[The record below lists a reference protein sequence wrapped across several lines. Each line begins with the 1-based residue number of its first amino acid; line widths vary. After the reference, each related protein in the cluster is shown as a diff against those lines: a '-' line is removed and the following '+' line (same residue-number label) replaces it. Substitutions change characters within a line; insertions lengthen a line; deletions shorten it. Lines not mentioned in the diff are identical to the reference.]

1 MEEAGASKL
10 VKDGGGSGD
19 IDGDGDGGMASEVS
33 DTVDGEIGSVGAVGG
48 NGEAHTERETL
59 TGSE

>member
-1 MEEAGASKL
+1 MKG
-10 VKDGGGSGD
+10 GGGSGD

-33 DTVDGEIGSVGAVGG
+33 DTVDGEIESVGAVGG
-48 NGEAHTERETL
+48 DGEAHTESETL